1 MRADNKKPAVSDNS
15 TAGKANQTDA
25 AILAAASSASK
36 PPSTLLLPLV
46 VTAYVAGLALE
57 SAANN
62 TMLRIW
68 CAAPSGWSR
77 GTIRLKPKG
86 PVLKNTFSE
95 AVATLTAKQGF
106 VTPNFWGLCAC
117 TALWFWSVVGA
128 IRKDARTAS
137 DVFLTTTL
145 HPMRSKTQTVAL
157 VTPEGAK
164 TMTAT
169 TVASA
174 SARTPIILPTTH
186 FDGTS
191 EAQAFALLQATSDA
205 TMAKLYLSRGNIAG
219 ARRKAVQ
226 LLKALQVL
234 EVAA

>member
-1 MRADNKKPAVSDNS
+1 MKTPRS
-15 TAGKANQTDA
+15 TKNAERGAAEQGKRYFTG
-25 AILAAASSASK
+25 ISE
-36 PPSTLLLPLV
+36 
-46 VTAYVAGLALE
+46 LAL
-57 SAANN
+57 
-62 TMLRIW
+62 RFW
-68 CAAPSGWSR
+68 CATPSRWLR
-77 GTIRLKPKG
+77 RTIHTKAKA

-95 AVATLTAKQGF
+95 AVAAPTDKRGF
-106 VTPNFWGLCAC
+106 VTPNLWSWCAC
-117 TALWFWSVVGA
+117 TASLFWSVVGV

-145 HPMRSKTQTVAL
+145 HPMRVRTQTVAL

-169 TVASA
+169 TTASR
-174 SARTPIILPTTH
+174 SAAPAFLPTTG
-186 FDGTS
+186 DATTTPSAS

-226 LLKALQVL
+226 LLKALQTL